1 MKIFLGLLPMEL
13 LKTMFNLAEDSA
25 VEQFTFLDSE
35 FFSLYVQGR
44 GERPA
49 HLLYEISY
57 IVINASGISSY
68 TYYFQDLVFGGKVL
82 EEKQSFGMFE
92 ALKSL
97 KNDNYELIIVS
108 HKTKYPYSGKKYD
121 LHKAASNWLE
131 VNKFFD
137 PNGLAMKKENV
148 YFEITKEDKISRI
161 EQLDISFYI
170 DDLQSILSLI
180 KPSIKRILYSP
191 KFKEKI
197 DKDFYLLEN
206 WENLK

>member
-1 MKIFLGLLPMEL
+1 MKKLGLDFDNTLIDYDEVFFKL
-13 LKTMFNLAEDSA
+13 ALEKNLIPPSINKDKKSVRKFFIDNNIED
-25 VEQFTFLDSE
+25 E
-35 FFSLYVQGR
+35 FINLQGEVY
-44 GERPA
+44 G
-49 HLLYEISY
+49 L
-57 IVINASGISSY
+57 
-68 TYYFQDLVFGGKVL
+68 KVL
-82 EEKQSFGMFE
+82 EAKQSFGMFE

-206 WENLK
+206 WKNLKFLLEEII

>member
-1 MKIFLGLLPMEL
+1 MKKLGLDFDNTLIDYDEVFFKL
-13 LKTMFNLAEDSA
+13 ALEKNLIPPSINKDKKSVRKFFIDNNIED
-25 VEQFTFLDSE
+25 E
-35 FFSLYVQGR
+35 FINLQGEVY
-44 GERPA
+44 G
-49 HLLYEISY
+49 L
-57 IVINASGISSY
+57 
-68 TYYFQDLVFGGKVL
+68 KVL
-82 EEKQSFGMFE
+82 EAKQSLGMFE
-92 ALKSL
+92 ALRSL

-206 WENLK
+206 WKNLKFLLEEII

>member
-1 MKIFLGLLPMEL
+1 MKKLGLDFDNTLIDYDEVFFKLALEKNFIPPSINKDKKSVRKFFIDNNIEDE
-13 LKTMFNLAEDSA
+13 FINL
-25 VEQFTFLDSE
+25 
-35 FFSLYVQGR
+35 QGEVY
-44 GERPA
+44 G
-49 HLLYEISY
+49 L
-57 IVINASGISSY
+57 
-68 TYYFQDLVFGGKVL
+68 KVL
-82 EEKQSFGMFE
+82 EAKQSFGMFE
-92 ALKSL
+92 ALRSL

-137 PNGLAMKKENV
+137 QNGLAMKRENV

-170 DDLQSILSLI
+170 DDLQSILNMI

-206 WENLK
+206 WENLKLLLEEII

>member
-1 MKIFLGLLPMEL
+1 MK
-13 LKTMFNLAEDSA
+13 D
-25 VEQFTFLDSE
+25 
-35 FFSLYVQGR
+35 
-44 GERPA
+44 
-49 HLLYEISY
+49 
-57 IVINASGISSY
+57 
-68 TYYFQDLVFGGKVL
+68 
-82 EEKQSFGMFE
+82 
-92 ALKSL
+92 
-97 KNDNYELIIVS
+97 
-108 HKTKYPYSGKKYD
+108 
-121 LHKAASNWLE
+121 LE

-197 DKDFYLLEN
+197 DFRN
-206 WENLK
+206 WYWNG

>member
-1 MKIFLGLLPMEL
+1 MKKLGLDFDNTLIDYDEVFFKL
-13 LKTMFNLAEDSA
+13 ALEKNLIPPSINKDKKSVRKFCIDNNIEN
-25 VEQFTFLDSE
+25 E
-35 FFSLYVQGR
+35 FINLQGEVY
-44 GERPA
+44 G
-49 HLLYEISY
+49 L
-57 IVINASGISSY
+57 
-68 TYYFQDLVFGGKVL
+68 KVL
-82 EEKQSFGMFE
+82 EAKQSFGMFE
-92 ALKSL
+92 ALRSL

-137 PNGLAMKKENV
+137 PNGLAMKRENV

-170 DDLQSILSLI
+170 DDLQSILNMI

-206 WENLK
+206 WENLKLLLEEII

>member
-1 MKIFLGLLPMEL
+1 MKKLGLDFDNTLIDYDEVFFKL
-13 LKTMFNLAEDSA
+13 ALEKNLIPPSINKDKKSVRKFFIDNNIED
-25 VEQFTFLDSE
+25 E
-35 FFSLYVQGR
+35 FINLQGEVY
-44 GERPA
+44 G
-49 HLLYEISY
+49 L
-57 IVINASGISSY
+57 
-68 TYYFQDLVFGGKVL
+68 KVL
-82 EEKQSFGMFE
+82 EAKQSFGMFE

-206 WENLK
+206 WENLKFLLEEII

>member
-1 MKIFLGLLPMEL
+1 MKKLGLDFDNTLIDYDEVFFTL
-13 LKTMFNLAEDSA
+13 ALEKNLIPPSINKDKKSVRKFFIDNNIED
-25 VEQFTFLDSE
+25 E
-35 FFSLYVQGR
+35 FINLQGEVY
-44 GERPA
+44 G
-49 HLLYEISY
+49 L
-57 IVINASGISSY
+57 
-68 TYYFQDLVFGGKVL
+68 KVL
-82 EEKQSFGMFE
+82 EAKQSFGMFE

-131 VNKFFD
+131 LNKFFD

-206 WENLK
+206 WKNLKFLLEEII

>member
-1 MKIFLGLLPMEL
+1 MMKKLGLDFDNTLIDYDEVFFQL
-13 LKTMFNLAEDSA
+13 ALEKNLIPPSINKDKKSVRKFFIDNNIED
-25 VEQFTFLDSE
+25 E
-35 FFSLYVQGR
+35 FINLQGEVY
-44 GERPA
+44 G
-49 HLLYEISY
+49 L
-57 IVINASGISSY
+57 
-68 TYYFQDLVFGGKVL
+68 KVL
-82 EEKQSFGMFE
+82 EAKQSLGMFE
-92 ALKSL
+92 ALRSL

-137 PNGLAMKKENV
+137 QNGLAMKRENV

-170 DDLQSILSLI
+170 DDLQSILSMI

-191 KFKEKI
+191 KLNEKI

-206 WENLK
+206 WENLKFLLEEII